1 MMSDR
6 KKSSTEQ
13 IGERGAVGE
22 YQEIV
27 GMKKGWEMKRFA
39 EVLEIKNGKNQ
50 RDVIS
55 DSGIYP
61 IYGSAGN
68 VMGMATDF
76 ICEAGTTII
85 GRKGN
90 INSPV
95 FADTPFWNVDTAFGL
110 SALKGMDSKFL
121 FYFWLTYD
129 FSALN
134 RGTTIPSL
142 VKSELLEIE
151 IPVPPLA
158 EQRRIV
164 GVLDE
169 AFTGLATAQAN
180 AQKNLQNARALFES
194 HLQSVFSQRGDGWVE
209 ARLEDCCAEIFAGG
223 DVPKDNH
230 SKTPTQNHKIPIYT
244 NGEKNCGLYGYTD
257 KARVT
262 SQSITISA
270 RGTIGY
276 TVIRQES
283 FFPAIRLIVV
293 VPNLDCLDLGFL
305 FHAVSNMNVAHSGT
319 SIPQLTVPMV
329 REFLIPLPPLSE
341 QKQIVNQLDALA
353 AETQRLET
361 LYTQKLAAL
370 AELKKSLLHQAF
382 SGEL

>member
-1 MMSDR
+1 
-6 KKSSTEQ
+6 
-13 IGERGAVGE
+13 
-22 YQEIV
+22 
-27 GMKKGWEMKRFA
+27 MKKGWELKTIGEVCDVVNGGTPKTSMAEYWHGEHLWITPAEMGKRLSPYVNDT
-39 EVLEIKNGKNQ
+39 ERK
-50 RDVIS
+50 IS
-55 DSGIYP
+55 DAGLRDSSARMLPPCSVILSSRAP
-61 IYGSAGN
+61 IGHLVINTKPMSTNQG
-68 VMGMATDF
+68 
-76 ICEAGTTII
+76 C
-85 GRKGN
+85 KGLVP
-90 INSPV
+90 SKQL
-95 FADTPFWNVDTAFGL
+95 DY
-110 SALKGMDSKFL
+110 KFL
-121 FYFWLTYD
+121 YYFL
-129 FSALN
+129 SS
-134 RGTTIPSL
+134 I
-142 VKSELLEIE
+142 VELLDSLGTGATFRELSGGKLKE
-151 IPVPPLA
+151 VSIPIPPLA

-169 AFTGLATAQAN
+169 AYAGLATAQAN

-262 SQSITISA
+262 SPSITISA

-293 VPNLDCLDLGFL
+293 IPNLDCLDLGFL

-341 QKQIVNQLDALA
+341 QKQIVSQLDALA